1 MQQETRNPMGYK
13 KVSKLMLA
21 MGLPMILSMVVQA
34 LYNVVDTLFVSMIEE
49 PGFENYGVK
58 IGTNALSLAFPVQ
71 MLMIAIGVGL
81 GVGVNAML
89 SRALGEGDKK
99 KAARVAGNALLIIA
113 VVYVVFLLFGLFGV
127 EPYLKIQADSS
138 DENYGALIEAGKEYL
153 VICCTMSFGA
163 LGYMIYEKLLQSTGK
178 SVLCMIGQL
187 SGAILNIVLDAVFV
201 LVCKWG
207 IAGAAWATVIGQI
220 VSLVLDGCFHY
231 FKNRE
236 IEGHPKYMKP
246 DRQSMKGIF
255 VIGLPAVVMQA
266 LMSIMVLLVNI
277 ILAPTMGNDAVTAYG
292 DYYKV
297 QQFIFFAA
305 FGLNNAIIP
314 IIAFNYGLG
323 DKNRVKDGI
332 KWGVIY
338 SVAVMAIGIV
348 LFEALAVPIA
358 QMLTGGDAAIKPLL
372 QNAMFLVPIG
382 FLFVGYNIAY
392 QGVLQALGCGM
403 KSLILSALRLIVFC
417 LPLVW
422 LFTLA
427 GDNAK
432 LLVWLAFPLAEALA
446 AVVAFFFG
454 VDVKKKK
461 VSVLRDSDENQA
473 ADAPAEQNSE
483 DGQTQTAEENATAEE
498 CVMTE
503 ENFSESGAEKENL

>member
-58 IGTNALSLAFPVQ
+58 IGANALALAFPVQ
-71 MLMIAIGVGL
+71 ILMIAIGVGL

-127 EPYLKIQADSS
+127 EPYLKIQTNSS

-153 VICCTMSFGA
+153 IICCTMSFGA

-178 SVLCMIGQL
+178 SVCCMVGQL
-187 SGAILNIVLDAVFV
+187 SGAVLNIVLDAVFV

-231 FKNRE
+231 FKNKE

-246 DRQSMKGIF
+246 DKQSMKGIF

-266 LMSIMVLLVNI
+266 LMSVMVLLVNV
-277 ILAPTMGNDAVTAYG
+277 ILAPTMGNEAVNAYG
-292 DYYKV
+292 YYYKV

-358 QMLTGGDAAIKPLL
+358 QILTGGDAAVKPLL

-403 KSLILSALRLIVFC
+403 KSLILSALRLVVFC

-427 GDNAK
+427 GDNAG

-454 VDVKKKK
+454 VDVKKKR
-461 VSVLRDSDENQA
+461 VSVLKDFDQSQT
-473 ADAPAEQNSE
+473 DASAEQMSV
-483 DGQTQTAEENATAEE
+483 DGQAQTAEETVAAEE
-498 CVMTE
+498 NAAE
-503 ENFSESGAEKENL
+503 EEESLSEVGAEAESL